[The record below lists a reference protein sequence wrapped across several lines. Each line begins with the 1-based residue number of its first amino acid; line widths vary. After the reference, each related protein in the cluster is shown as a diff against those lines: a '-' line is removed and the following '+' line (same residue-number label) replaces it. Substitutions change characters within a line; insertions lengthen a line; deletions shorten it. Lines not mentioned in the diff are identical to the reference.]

1 VATTALVAGTA
12 AAVGAAVGAGTAAAP
27 APVVAEPTM
36 TAVAELPCAASPV
49 NVSDVSFY
57 QCGSTWY
64 TRAYVSGSLAYVV
77 SSPPPA

>member
-1 VATTALVAGTA
+1 
-12 AAVGAAVGAGTAAAP
+12 
-27 APVVAEPTM
+27 M